1 MPRLLDYA
9 LPSRHVAPVLRSGLE
24 DGVDWVLGVE
34 FECDLLV
41 VAVGDVARYVNGLF
55 DSIPRRVEH
64 WNLPTETGKRAG
76 QILAGQLAGRDADAL
91 AATPFA
97 PLPSFWSDQYD
108 ANLLAFGM
116 TYLADR
122 SELVAGTP
130 DTECVVEYF
139 LGDDFV
145 GVCGIGMRSAVQS
158 YRSRFVAS
166 VAWRARKRETVSR
179 TAA

>member
-1 MPRLLDYA
+1 MFKGLLRTHGQGHED
-9 LPSRHVAPVLRSGLE
+9 VAFPLRSGLE

-34 FECDLLV
+34 LECDVLLV
-41 VAVGDVARYVNGLF
+41 AAGDVARYVNPLF

-76 QILAGQLAGRDADAL
+76 QILAVQLAGGDADAL

-130 DTECVVEYF
+130 DSECVAEYF
-139 LGDDFV
+139 RGEDLV

-158 YRSRFVAS
+158 YRSRFVVS
-166 VAWRARKRETVSR
+166 VA
-179 TAA
+179 